1 MSRMTINIKTS
12 ISLINPIA
20 VIFKSLA
27 NVIAKVVGAD
37 LDNITPTP
45 ILAAFNNISDE
56 IRPLNISTLFLT
68 EYVFQDKTH
77 IAYRGAL

>member
-1 MSRMTINIKTS
+1 MTINIKTS
-12 ISLINPIA
+12 ISNKPNI

-45 ILAAFNNISDE
+45 ILV
-56 IRPLNISTLFLT
+56 PLIIFRMK
-68 EYVFQDKTH
+68 YVH
-77 IAYRGAL
+77 